1 MAALGSDAAC
11 LAAAGTT
18 APLIARPPSR
28 DESLCSLLSQHP
40 MSLCHDATTTTH
52 VRGSTVARL
61 GRSVVLQDSEREG
74 GRKIKALADTLLD

>member
-18 APLIARPPSR
+18 APLIARPPSM

-40 MSLCHDATTTTH
+40 MSLITTTTTH
-52 VRGSTVARL
+52 VTWSFCCG
-61 GRSVVLQDSEREG
+61 VVLQDSEREG